1 MADFRKRSAGND
13 VKSGRE
19 DKRQRTEE
27 FWCPMEEPHPCSI
40 EASTKKTKHYVVWG
54 PTNPGVHVTT
64 WDTASKWVNGISD
77 VKHKSFAAGKSVEA
91 WDWYV
96 DTKNKYPNS
105 GPKSVESSLGFIAN
119 VDHGSSI
126 DDWTFAAEPRSDE
139 LIDNVAPDPEPT
151 LCKEQAD
158 VVAKIIEG
166 RRNVF
171 YTGSAGVGKSTVLKT
186 FRRQLAAKK
195 KHVSVVAPT
204 GIAALDINGQTT
216 YQYAGWTPATHR
228 LTLDQ
233 LRMIAHEKKVWER
246 LNETDVLVIDEISM
260 VENFFFERLNV
271 LMKEARNN
279 NKPFG
284 GVQLVVTG
292 DFCQLPP
299 VKPFEHC
306 VECGT
311 TLVRSC
317 GDTKYVCPKD
327 QSHGPY
333 YNRDKWAFQSRTWE
347 VGYTDL
353 QEVQRLRCSRR
364 HRTAILSIPTSHRFT
379 DKATL
384 YSSTYYKN
392 CESGR
397 SYFRKR

>member
-1 MADFRKRSAGND
+1 MAFFGKRVAGVD
-13 VKSGRE
+13 VNSGRE

-27 FWCPMEEPHPCSI
+27 FWCPTEEPHPCSTGPD
-40 EASTKKTKHYVVWG
+40 TKKTKHYAVWG
-54 PTNPGVHVTT
+54 PTNPGVHKTT
-64 WDTASKWVNGISD
+64 WDTASKWINGIPD

-96 DTKNKYPNS
+96 ETKDKYPNS
-105 GPKSVESSLGFIAN
+105 GPKSVDSSSGSEPELD
-119 VDHGSSI
+119 VDDVSDVYG
-126 DDWTFAAEPRSDE
+126 WAFAAELQSDE
-139 LIDNVAPDPEPT
+139 LIDDIAPDPEPT

-158 VVAKIIEG
+158 VVAKIMEG

-171 YTGSAGVGKSTVLKT
+171 YTGSAGVGKSTILKT

-216 YQYAGWTPATHR
+216 YQYAGWTPETHR

-233 LRMIAHEKKVWER
+233 LRKIAHERKVWKR

-260 VENFFFERLNV
+260 VESSFFERLNV

-279 NKPFG
+279 DKPFG
-284 GVQLVVTG
+284 GVQLVITG

-311 TLVRSC
+311 DLVKSY
-317 GDTKYVCPKD
+317 GDTKYVCPEN

-333 YNRDKWAFQSRTWE
+333 YNRDKWAFQSRIWE

-353 QEVQRLRCSRR
+353 RDVQCCDA
-364 HRTAILSIPTSHRFT
+364 H
-379 DKATL
+379 
-384 YSSTYYKN
+384 
-392 CESGR
+392 SGTGM
-397 SYFRKR
+397 